1 MSSSLHHHH
10 YHDHHDDHGD
20 ESQAERKM
28 MAAGITGPE
37 GHAMAHPEVIQ
48 SFRWWIVDE
57 DFLISMMTS
66 KGANCAYT
74 AHPEVL

>member
-10 YHDHHDDHGD
+10 YHDHRDDHDD

-37 GHAMAHPEVIQ
+37 GHAMAHPEVFQ
-48 SFRWWIVDE
+48 SCQSWIVDE
-57 DFLISMMTS
+57 DPLD
-66 KGANCAYT
+66 NNDDD
-74 AHPEVL
+74 E